1 MNKEEIL
8 AKLQA
13 GELSVEEASKQL
25 ASLDTLKRGQ
35 LYCKVSE
42 KGGVSVYGLQRM
54 PVTLYMEQWDRLL
67 NYGEELK
74 SFIAANS
81 SKLKRKGE

>member
-1 MNKEEIL
+1 MTKEEIL

-13 GELSVEEASKQL
+13 GELSVEEASKRL
-25 ASLDTLKRGQ
+25 AELEPKRGQ

-67 NYGEELK
+67 SYGDEIRK
-74 SFIAANS
+74 FIAANS
-81 SKLKRKGE
+81 GKLKRKGD

>member
-1 MNKEEIL
+1 MTKEEIL
-8 AKLQA
+8 SKLQA
-13 GELSVEEASKQL
+13 GELSVEQASAQL
-25 ASLDTLKRGQ
+25 ATLDTPKRGQ

-67 NYGEELK
+67 NYGDEIK
-74 SFIAANS
+74 SFITANS
-81 SKLKRKGE
+81 TKLKRKGE